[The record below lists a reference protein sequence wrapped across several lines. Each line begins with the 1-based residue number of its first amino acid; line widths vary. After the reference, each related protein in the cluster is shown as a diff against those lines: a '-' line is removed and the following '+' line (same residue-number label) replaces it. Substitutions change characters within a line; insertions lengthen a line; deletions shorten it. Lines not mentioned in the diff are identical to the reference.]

1 MLSLRSTLPVTLAL
15 SLSIALSGCRAK
27 QNAAKQN
34 GSDEIVISNSI
45 GTTGPAGSNSL
56 HPHQK
61 RLIDEAMTWMG
72 TPYRY
77 GGQDKS
83 GTDCSGLTM
92 QVYKNALGILL
103 PRNSKKQQEFCNII
117 SVGQIQAGD
126 LIFFTTGSD
135 KSRVSHVGMYVGDGY
150 FIHSSGSKGVI
161 LSQISEKYYTRTYH
175 SSGHVASLD
184 KFYKPDKREK
194 TKKDIPTID
203 FDKIPPADK
212 RLETDPLR
220 FELNQEIESKIDS
233 VLTVF
238 LD

>member
-1 MLSLRSTLPVTLAL
+1 MAITLTLLA
-15 SLSIALSGCRAK
+15 SGCRAK
-27 QNAAKQN
+27 KNAAVPAH
-34 GSDEIVISNSI
+34 SDTPAISN
-45 GTTGPAGSNSL
+45 TTHHADNTDLP
-56 HPHQK
+56 PHQK

-103 PRNSKKQQEFCNII
+103 PRNSQKQQEYCNII
-117 SVGQIQAGD
+117 SAGQIQAGD
-126 LIFFTTGSD
+126 LVFFSTGSD
-135 KSRVSHVGMYVGDGY
+135 KSRVSHVGMYIGDGY

-175 SSGHVASLD
+175 SSGHVAATD
-184 KFYKPDKREK
+184 KFNKPAKNKKPKR
-194 TKKDIPTID
+194 DIPTID
-203 FDKIPPADK
+203 FDKIPPAGN

-220 FELNQEIESKIDS
+220 FELDKEIESKIDS